1 LKTFELSLQLQGFP
15 IQKAKGEL
23 EEILS
28 FSLKEKAV
36 WLEKKRMEMV
46 QFHWEN
52 NPFYQ
57 KHIGAFPKEWS
68 QIPILTKAHLQQPLE
83 KRLSRGFTLK
93 NCYINKTSGS
103 SGTPFVFA
111 IDKFSHAMTWAN
123 TMHLFG
129 AHGIDFDRDLQARF
143 YGIPLD
149 FFGFQKEKLKD
160 LLANR
165 YRFPVFDLS
174 DVVLE
179 KYLKTFRKKKFVY
192 LNGYTNSILVFAHFL
207 QKKQLVLKEVC
218 PTLKAVF
225 TTSEM
230 LFPEDQIT
238 MQQAFGVPVINEY
251 GASELGIIAMAQPKI
266 SLAINTNTLF
276 VEVVDENNQAVKAGV
291 EGRVLVTSLYNHAH
305 PMIRYEIGDIA
316 VLNTEGNGI
325 QQLVGR
331 TNDMAVLPSG
341 KKIPGL
347 TFYYVTKG
355 IISDRSPVKEFVI
368 FQEKQT
374 LFKIQYVSD
383 CELEE
388 DKIKEIHQLMATY
401 LEPGLEVVLERVG
414 YISRSASGKLKQ
426 FTNLVSVL

>member
-23 EEILS
+23 EKILS
-28 FSLKEKAV
+28 FSAKEKAV
-36 WLEKKRMEMV
+36 WVEKKRMEMV
-46 QFHWEN
+46 QFHWQN

-68 QIPILTKAHLQQPLE
+68 QIPILTKAHLQLPLE

-129 AHGIDFDRDLQARF
+129 AHGIDFNRDLQARF

-149 FFGFQKEKLKD
+149 FFGYQKEKLKD
-160 LLANR
+160 FLANR

-179 KYLKTFRKKKFVY
+179 KYLQTFRKKKFVY
-192 LNGYTNSILVFAHFL
+192 LNGYTNSMLVFAQFL
-207 QKKQLVLKEVC
+207 LKKQLVLKEVC

-251 GASELGIIAMAQPKI
+251 GASELGIIAMDQPKT
-266 SLAINTNTLF
+266 SLAINTNTLL

-291 EGRVLVTSLYNHAH
+291 EGRVLVTSLFNHAH

-316 VLNTEGNGI
+316 FLNSEGNGI

-368 FQEKQT
+368 FQEKLT

-383 CELEE
+383 FELEE
-388 DKIKEIHQLMATY
+388 VKIKEIHQLMATY

-426 FTNLVSVL
+426 FISIL